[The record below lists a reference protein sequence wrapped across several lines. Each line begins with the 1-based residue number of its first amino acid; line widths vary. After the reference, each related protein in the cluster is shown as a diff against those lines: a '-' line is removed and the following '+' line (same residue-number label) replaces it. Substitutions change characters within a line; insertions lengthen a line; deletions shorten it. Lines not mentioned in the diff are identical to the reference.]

1 MFTKVTKNDPTQILS
16 ISEVTKALKALL
28 QEHIPFCWLRGE
40 ISNLRKQAS
49 GHYYFTLKDHQS
61 QIAAVLF
68 KGNAFHYGKLIREG
82 AQVIVY
88 GSISIYEPR
97 GTYQIILEHVL
108 QDGQGLLQLRLSE
121 LKRKLEAEGYFAS
134 ERKKPLPAVI
144 KKIVVISSPQGAAIH
159 DFLSVLKTRKW
170 TGNIILL
177 PSSVQGDN
185 ASKEMIQQIANL
197 KHINGVDL
205 LIITRGG
212 GSIEDLWPFNEE
224 ALVRALFNCPIPI
237 ISAVGHETDFT
248 LCDFTADVRA
258 PTPTAAAEYVINQ
271 YNQSRD
277 RVKQNAST
285 LYLRAYHKLSLA
297 IKQFNALYAQF
308 APFNP
313 KYSIEN
319 SFLKLDD
326 LSQKLK
332 MCLFFLKDKQETLLR
347 LNKRF
352 THLMAYPKTELM
364 QVRLNHLFERLE
376 HCHPKNILKRG
387 FAYIET
393 PDGRAIIAT
402 QKELFKTSFFKVTLQ
417 DGSVEAFVKKS
428 CQS

>member
-1 MFTKVTKNDPTQILS
+1 MFTNVTKKDPAQILS
-16 ISEVTKALKALL
+16 VSEITSSLKALL

-49 GHYYFTLKDHQS
+49 GHYYFTLKDQQS

-170 TGNIILL
+170 TGNIVLL

-185 ASKEMIQQIANL
+185 ASREMIQQIANL
-197 KHINGVDL
+197 KRISDVDL
-205 LIITRGG
+205 LVITRGG

-224 ALVRALFNCPIPI
+224 ALVRALFNCPIPS
-237 ISAVGHETDFT
+237 ISAVGHETDLT

-297 IKQFNALYAQF
+297 IKQFNTLYAQF
-308 APFNP
+308 TPFNP

-332 MCLFFLKDKQETLLR
+332 MCLFFLKDKHESLVR

-352 THLMAYPKTELM
+352 ICLMAYPKTELM

-376 HCHPKNILKRG
+376 HCHPHNILKRG

-393 PDGRAIIAT
+393 PDGCAIIAT
-402 QKELFKTSFFKVTLQ
+402 QKELLETSLFKVTLQ
-417 DGSVEAFVKKS
+417 DGSVEAFVKKG
-428 CQS
+428 